1 MESSPAGRLILVKH
15 SLPEILP
22 EHPRREWRLSD
33 EGRARCARLAERL
46 RRYSPRRIVTSPEPK
61 AHETARLVAAALG
74 ALSVETLDELH
85 EHDDRDA
92 PFQDEAAFRA
102 TVREFFADPAEA
114 VFGPETADE
123 AHARFSAAVDALPV
137 PSGGS
142 ANVVV
147 AHGRVISLYVA
158 RRSGFEPYALWVR
171 LGLPAFV
178 VLDLPSRAV
187 AEVVER
193 V

>member
-1 MESSPAGRLILVKH
+1 M
-15 SLPEILP
+15 
-22 EHPRREWRLSD
+22 
-33 EGRARCARLAERL
+33 
-46 RRYSPRRIVTSPEPK
+46 TSPEPK